1 MAKKPVLGKGI
12 HALIAEFG
20 DSSESGE
27 TREVVYLPV
36 EEIEPNPH
44 QPRSDFDEQKLQQL
58 TESIRDKGVIQ
69 PVAVNRVGQ
78 SYHLI
83 AGERRWR
90 AARMAGFDTI
100 PSLIHEI
107 DSVQELIELALVEN
121 IQRDDLNPV
130 EEAEGYRSL
139 VDTCLL
145 TQEQIAEKVG
155 RDRSTIANSLR
166 LLKLPVEIQTH
177 LRRGQLQMGHA
188 RALVTLDHDDCLRL
202 GRRAIEEKMTV
213 RELERA
219 VRERAA
225 SGAGNARDRRK
236 TSGDG
241 SRRRADPVLESWK
254 EKLRH
259 RFGTAVEIHRAARK
273 GRIEIEFY
281 DDDDLERI
289 LELLLTEE

>member
-1 MAKKPVLGKGI
+1 MGKKPVLGKGI

-20 DSSESGE
+20 DSGDAGE

-36 EEIEPNPH
+36 DEIEPNPH
-44 QPRSDFDEQKLQQL
+44 QPRSDFDEQKLRQL
-58 TESIRDKGVIQ
+58 TDSIRDKGVIQ

-100 PSLIHEI
+100 PSLVHEI

-139 VDTCLL
+139 VDECLL

-166 LLKLPVEIQTH
+166 LLKLPAEIQTH

-188 RALVTLDHDDCLRL
+188 RALITLDHDDCLRL

-213 RELERA
+213 RDLEKA
-219 VRERAA
+219 VRERPA
-225 SGAGNARDRRK
+225 SGGGNARDRRK
-236 TSGDG
+236 TSGG
-241 SRRRADPVLESWK
+241 SSPPRTDPVLESWK

-273 GRIEIEFY
+273 GHIEIEFY